1 MALSTY
7 EFARLEWRNILREAK
22 KEPDAPAFILKDL
35 LLWLWAVGEEPLYE
49 ELYAVEA
56 VLGMTL
62 PLEGRDPQ

>member
-7 EFARLEWRNILREAK
+7 EFARLEWRRVLREAK
-22 KEPDAPAFILKDL
+22 KEPDEAAFILNDL
-35 LLWLWAVGEEPLYE
+35 LLWLWAVGEQPLYE

-62 PLEGRDPQ
+62 PLEGRTSG